1 MKTANTPF
9 VWKYYGVYKIV
20 RCLKINYTLKCLEY
34 IFSISSP
41 LRCHGLLVVKTLT
54 QLMYSNYYK
63 QLSSD
68 SGGNY
73 KYSKSNVNRT
83 VSNLYKKRKKPCT
96 TLLIISLENSGLS
109 SSTHTLYTV
118 ESFINIGS
126 SI

>member
-1 MKTANTPF
+1 MLRIHFFNIFTIKMPRALSREDTDT
-9 VWKYYGVYKIV
+9 
-20 RCLKINYTLKCLEY
+20 IN
-34 IFSISSP
+34 
-41 LRCHGLLVVKTLT
+41 
-54 QLMYSNYYK
+54 
-63 QLSSD
+63 